1 MVKLKDIAKKSGFSI
16 TTVSRALAGYDD
28 VNVETRQQ
36 IREIAYG
43 MGYQPNNIARQLRSQ
58 KTDTIGLIIP
68 AGGESFSDN
77 FFSELLMGA
86 GQAAAQLGYDLL
98 VGAQTSAD
106 PVDAYRRIVGGN
118 RVDGVLLA
126 RTVRNDPRIAYL
138 KSINAPFVVAGRTAP
153 DETSDFP
160 YIDVDSQM
168 GIRWAINHLTG
179 LGHRNIAFL
188 LPPENIAFTA
198 YRLAGYQEGL
208 ADAGL
213 PFRPELTLH
222 GDLRRDSGR
231 ELAHQLLDQFPEI
244 TALASSNDLMA
255 LGAMLAIQE
264 RGLSV
269 GRDVAVTGF
278 DGIAAAE
285 YAQPALTTLRQP
297 TQETGR
303 HLVKMLIRIIQNEA
317 LEEFQTLL
325 SPVLQIRES
334 CGANRVRGGD
344 AGQVE

>member
-28 VNVETRQQ
+28 VNVETRDH

-43 MGYQPNNIARQLRSQ
+43 MGYQPNSIARQLRSQ

-86 GQAAAQLGYDLL
+86 GQAAAERGYDLL
-98 VGAQTSAD
+98 VGAQTSDD

-138 KSINAPFVVAGRTAP
+138 KSLKAPFVVAGRTAP

-160 YIDVDSQM
+160 YIDVDSQI

-179 LGHRNIAFL
+179 LGHRQIAFL
-188 LPPENIAFTA
+188 MPPENIAFTA

-208 ADAGL
+208 ADAGIA
-213 PFRPELTLH
+213 FRPELALY
-222 GDLRRDSGR
+222 GDLRREGGR
-231 ELAHQLLDQFPEI
+231 KLAHQLLDEFPEI
-244 TALASSNDLMA
+244 TAIASSNDLMA

-264 RGLSV
+264 RGLVV
-269 GRDVAVTGF
+269 GQDIAVTGF

-285 YAQPALTTLRQP
+285 YSQPGLTTLRQP
-297 TQETGR
+297 TRETGQ
-303 HLVKMLIRIIQNEA
+303 HLVEMLISIIRNNP
-317 LEEFQTLL
+317 LPDLQTLL
-325 SPVLQIRES
+325 SPVLQVRES
-334 CGANRVRGGD
+334 CGAKYHERG
-344 AGQVE
+344 